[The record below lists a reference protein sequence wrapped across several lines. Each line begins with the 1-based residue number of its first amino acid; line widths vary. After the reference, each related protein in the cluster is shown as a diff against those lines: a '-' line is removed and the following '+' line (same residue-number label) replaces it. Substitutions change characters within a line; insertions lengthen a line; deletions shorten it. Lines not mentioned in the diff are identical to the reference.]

1 MDSGRG
7 VRRLRVG
14 GVGGGSCDWVISV
27 RYTYDLGTAE
37 GQKAV
42 VCGQWSVVGG
52 RWSVVGGQL
61 NGG

>member
-1 MDSGRG
+1 M
-7 VRRLRVG
+7 
-14 GVGGGSCDWVISV
+14 GGGSCDWVISV